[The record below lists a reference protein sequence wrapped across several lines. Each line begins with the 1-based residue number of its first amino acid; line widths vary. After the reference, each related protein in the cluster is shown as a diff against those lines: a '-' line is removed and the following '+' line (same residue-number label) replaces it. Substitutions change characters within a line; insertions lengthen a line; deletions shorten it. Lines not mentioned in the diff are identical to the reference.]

1 MKDDNKIL
9 NNSLKK
15 LVARFGREDFV
26 SSIVK
31 NSSKEDITKLP
42 ISELVD
48 SHYLKKAKLDD
59 VKITQAKKQM
69 NNGFYDPIIVRSYQ
83 NKYEVVVGRVKFYA
97 AKELKLDSVDV
108 VVLNLTDEETL
119 LFMLKEIKD
128 RKTINI
134 YELSLICNNLKNTF
148 NYKNKELCDYLDQSS
163 SQISNLLQIIN
174 LPQEV
179 LAEISMNQISYG
191 HAKAISRL
199 PEEDLLRVFNE
210 IKEKHLSVRQT
221 EELVRKTKKTDPKK
235 DIKVEEIIEEKV
247 EENIDPLRMEISFMD
262 EKSKKIVFR
271 KLKGLLKKNKVVI
284 K

>member
-221 EELVRKTKKTDPKK
+221 EELVRKTKKIEPKK
-235 DIKVEEIIEEKV
+235 EVKIEFPLDEQVEEK
-247 EENIDPLRMEISFMD
+247 IDPLRMEISFVD

>member
-1 MKDDNKIL
+1 MKDENKIL

-15 LVARFGREDFV
+15 LVTRFGREDFV

-42 ISELVD
+42 IRELVD

-97 AKELKLDSVDV
+97 AKELKLDFVDV

-210 IKEKHLSVRQT
+210 IKEKHLSVRET
-221 EELVRKTKKTDPKK
+221 EELVRKIK
-235 DIKVEEIIEEKV
+235 KVEVKKEEKIEEVIEEK
-247 EENIDPLRMEISFMD
+247 IDPLKMQISFLD
-262 EKSKKIVFR
+262 EKSKKAAFK

>member
-221 EELVRKTKKTDPKK
+221 EELVRKTKKIEPKK
-235 DIKVEEIIEEKV
+235 DIKVEEIIEEQV
-247 EENIDPLRMEISFMD
+247 DENIDPLRMEISFMD